1 MTQKEQ
7 TKENLVE
14 AFWTLYK
21 DKPLEKITVKE
32 ITDKAGYN
40 RGTFYSYF
48 KDTYEMQKYVRDSL
62 LPDEHFIL
70 EPFKGLEDGTAK
82 VFNRMEWAG
91 EYFENNHDKI
101 AVLFGPSGDPVFIH
115 EFKVRVRNIIMGY
128 LKDINVKDLEAI
140 ELMLEFHISALIGLF
155 QLWVEKDKQISRA
168 KLENI
173 IEQISQEG
181 IISAM
186 EEKLAER
193 K

>member
-168 KLENI
+168 KLETI

>member
-62 LPDEHFIL
+62 LPD
-70 EPFKGLEDGTAK
+70 
-82 VFNRMEWAG
+82 
-91 EYFENNHDKI
+91 
-101 AVLFGPSGDPVFIH
+101 
-115 EFKVRVRNIIMGY
+115 
-128 LKDINVKDLEAI
+128 
-140 ELMLEFHISALIGLF
+140 
-155 QLWVEKDKQISRA
+155 
-168 KLENI
+168 
-173 IEQISQEG
+173 
-181 IISAM
+181 
-186 EEKLAER
+186 
-193 K
+193 

>member
-168 KLENI
+168 KLETI

-186 EEKLAER
+186 EEKLADR

>member
-70 EPFKGLEDGTAK
+70 EPFKGIEDGTAK

-101 AVLFGPSGDPVFIH
+101 AVLFGPSGDPAFIH

-168 KLENI
+168 KLETI

>member
-48 KDTYEMQKYVRDSL
+48 KDTYERAGHVQTAASILRRCTSVRCRR
-62 LPDEHFIL
+62 
-70 EPFKGLEDGTAK
+70 T
-82 VFNRMEWAG
+82 W
-91 EYFENNHDKI
+91 
-101 AVLFGPSGDPVFIH
+101 
-115 EFKVRVRNIIMGY
+115 
-128 LKDINVKDLEAI
+128 
-140 ELMLEFHISALIGLF
+140 
-155 QLWVEKDKQISRA
+155 
-168 KLENI
+168 
-173 IEQISQEG
+173 
-181 IISAM
+181 
-186 EEKLAER
+186 R